1 MRKFYFLG
9 TCSTCK
15 HILERLN
22 LGSDFELIDIKK
34 TPIKDGE
41 LKYLRSLAGSYE
53 LLFSKRAILYRELGL
68 KEKKLS
74 EESFKNYIL
83 EHYTFLKRPILV
95 LDETIFI
102 GNSAKITQDALT
114 SLKNER

>member
-15 HILERLN
+15 RILEDLN
-22 LGSDFELIDIKK
+22 LGDDFEVRDIKK
-34 TPIKDGE
+34 TPINDHEIKH
-41 LKYLRSLAGSYE
+41 LRLLSGSYE
-53 LLFSKRAILYRELGL
+53 ALFSKRAVLYKDLGL

-74 EESFKNYIL
+74 EEGFKNYIL

-102 GNSAKITQDALT
+102 GNSAKVIQAALT
-114 SLKNER
+114 SLKNEK

>member
-15 HILERLN
+15 RILKQLN
-22 LGSDFELIDIKK
+22 LGPKFELRDIKK
-34 TPIKDGE
+34 TPINFNE
-41 LKYLRSLAGSYE
+41 IKYLRTLAGSYE
-53 LLFSKRAILYRELGL
+53 VLFSKRANLYKKLGL

-74 EESFKNYIL
+74 EESYKNYIL

-102 GNSAKITQDALT
+102 GNSDKATQDALKA
-114 SLKNER
+114 LEYEK